1 VTRSSSHAPRR
12 SSVAIAAAALA
23 AASLGSAA
31 AAGCGSAAPAPA
43 PASCAPR
50 DAIVAVSDYTS
61 SGVGAIALDGGV
73 DIRVAADLGK
83 DPQLE
88 STRGRAFFVARFDDA
103 LFELDPACGAARAK
117 IPTNDPSFT
126 GTTNP
131 QDVAAAADGTL
142 WVPRFN
148 EPSLLVLDADGGVAR
163 SIDLSSYDPDGNPN
177 ASAIRIT
184 DVGGAEKAF
193 VVLER
198 LDDKDRLRSKL
209 PSALLRVDVATRS
222 VDDAPIPL
230 AARNPLLLVDEA
242 LGSFFLASPGN
253 FDDVTEDAAGI
264 ERFEPEGP
272 STRLLASEKALGGSA
287 TLVAVTRG
295 CGAAIVAGP
304 TDANATSLVTFDPDT
319 GAVFR
324 AAANAVLATDGFDL
338 KALAWRGD
346 ALLVGD
352 GRRAAGGYP
361 VHVFDRANACDLT
374 MRPDAIFVPLP
385 PVGLRA
391 IP

>member
-1 VTRSSSHAPRR
+1 M
-12 SSVAIAAAALA
+12 
-23 AASLGSAA
+23 
-31 AAGCGSAAPAPA
+31 
-43 PASCAPR
+43 
-50 DAIVAVSDYTS
+50 SDYAS
-61 SGVGAIALDGGV
+61 SGVGAISIDGGV

-88 STRGRAFFVARFDDA
+88 STNGRAFFVARFDDV
-103 LFELDPACGAARAK
+103 LFELDPSCGAARAK
-117 IPTNDPSFT
+117 LGTHDPQFT

-131 QDVAAAADGTL
+131 QDVAAAPDGTL

-148 EPSLLVLDADGGVAR
+148 EPSLLVLAGDGGTERA
-163 SIDLSSYDPDGNPN
+163 IDLSPYDPDGNPN
-177 ASAIRIT
+177 ASAIRI
-184 DVGGAEKAF
+184 VPMGGAPKAF

-198 LDDKDRLRSKL
+198 LDDKDRFRSKQ
-209 PSALLRVDVATRS
+209 PSALLTVDVASRAI
-222 VDDAPIPL
+222 DGPPIAL
-230 AARNPLLLVDEA
+230 ATRNPLLLIDEA

-264 ERFEPEGP
+264 ERFEPAGP
-272 STRLLASEKALGGSA
+272 STRLLVSEKALGGSA

-295 CGAAIVAGP
+295 CGAAIVADP
-304 TDANATSLVTFDPDT
+304 TDVNATSLVTFDPDS
-319 GAVFR
+319 GAVFKS
-324 AAANAVLATDGFDL
+324 AANPVLATAGFDL

-352 GRRAAGGYP
+352 ARRASAGYP
-361 VHVFDRANACDLT
+361 IHVFARAGATGCDLT

-391 IP
+391 IPD